1 MTIAEFIQE
10 LHKFPQDLEVV
21 MLSELQGNFVRV
33 KAEPRHI
40 RVITSERNRQLAAV
54 KGVWNPQ
61 LHRKEEKGE
70 EVLILW

>member
-1 MTIAEFIQE
+1 MTIAEFIE
-10 LHKFPQDLEVV
+10 DLKKFPKDLEVV

-40 RVITSERNRQLAAV
+40 RVLNKEANRPVSFLM
-54 KGVWNPQ
+54 GVWNPR

-70 EVLILW
+70 AVLILW